1 MQSEFVAM
9 STNDD
14 KYNDKQAENG
24 RIKADPFD
32 SPEIEKMLPDEF
44 DTLYK
49 TMPLTEETTCGWSFM
64 RGGLWQ
70 K

>member
-1 MQSEFVAM
+1 M

-14 KYNDKQAENG
+14 KYEDKSNKNEENG
-24 RIKADPFD
+24 RIQTDEFHY
-32 SPEIEKMLPDEF
+32 PEIEKMLPNEF

-49 TMPLTEETTCGWSFM
+49 TMPLTDETTCGLSFL
-64 RGGLWQ
+64 RGNIWQ